1 MKDGSEALAYC
12 GGARRTRRETSDLIL
27 LDLNLPRKVAGNLA
41 EIKAMN
47 N

>member
-1 MKDGSEALAYC
+1 MEWRRLHTC
-12 GGARRTRRETSDLIL
+12 GGARRTRRETPIIL
-27 LDLNLPRKVAGNLA
+27 LDLNLPGRVAEVLA